1 MTSIRRT
8 RQHKKVRHVQTTNL
22 PLQSL
27 IAVSPSVSTPPVCRR
42 HTDIIMNST
51 IIGLGSLSAI
61 PVTLFRIATNALP
74 VSYVQIPHIKLK
86 AEHQALV
93 LFHIFKIGM
102 AYWEGW
108 REGKKNSKDEDDSAK
123 EVKEEAKRK
132 EKRQNKIFMRGKYTV
147 IFQ

>member
-1 MTSIRRT
+1 
-8 RQHKKVRHVQTTNL
+8 
-22 PLQSL
+22 
-27 IAVSPSVSTPPVCRR
+27 
-42 HTDIIMNST
+42 MNST

-74 VSYVQIPHIKLK
+74 VLYVQIPHIKLK

-132 EKRQNKIFMRGKYTV
+132 SRKRKEKRQNKIFMRGKYTV